1 MRESFMEGISRN
13 IFGCGRLRERDSLW
27 EFPCYRDDGNI
38 FDWHGLK
45 GRPVLLLYG
54 GLGCMGE
61 DGRKELELLRRQT
74 SLEDLQI
81 VVYWPCRSLKDLQ
94 EVKKV
99 FPFDFIFVSD
109 FKLDDSPMKIKYGAQ
124 ATPTCFLTDEHHVVK
139 VKCGGLRMDLFDKY
153 IKKKRMTTEKEVT
166 LNAHNKAEYPPM
178 HTCEHILNQTMVR
191 MFGCERSRNAHIER
205 KKK

>member
-1 MRESFMEGISRN
+1 MEGISRN
-13 IFGCGRLRERDSLW
+13 IFGCGRLRKGIAFG

-94 EVKKV
+94 EVKKGIS
-99 FPFDFIFVSD
+99 F
-109 FKLDDSPMKIKYGAQ
+109 
-124 ATPTCFLTDEHHVVK
+124 
-139 VKCGGLRMDLFDKY
+139 
-153 IKKKRMTTEKEVT
+153 
-166 LNAHNKAEYPPM
+166 
-178 HTCEHILNQTMVR
+178 
-191 MFGCERSRNAHIER
+191 
-205 KKK
+205 

>member
-1 MRESFMEGISRN
+1 MLDVGLTTFMI
-13 IFGCGRLRERDSLW
+13 LATSLVMLMT
-27 EFPCYRDDGNI
+27 P
-38 FDWHGLK
+38 GLAFF
-45 GRPVLLLYG
+45 YG

-153 IKKKRMTTEKEVT
+153 VKRNE
-166 LNAHNKAEYPPM
+166 
-178 HTCEHILNQTMVR
+178 
-191 MFGCERSRNAHIER
+191 
-205 KKK
+205 